1 MITTAEQYNAHL
13 HIIYNNNPPTYAALP
28 TADNIYNVDIRTRE
42 IDAPLF
48 LAVEKDSVSET
59 IYFIVDRYADYMDLS
74 TTGCIIT
81 YTSAKGI
88 TRLYAV
94 PFYDIYSYAH
104 QKKMIIPWNLDSGIA
119 EEAGDVEFAIQ
130 FYKTDIRFNEKTQRD
145 EPIISYSLNTQTA
158 HSKILQGIESQE
170 IEANYRLPATELQ
183 QMLQRVNDFEAY
195 LKNEGIM
202 PSWIILPD

>member
-13 HIIYNNNPPTYAALP
+13 HIIYNNNPPIYAALP
-28 TADNIYNVDIRTRE
+28 TADNTYNVDIRTRE

-94 PFYDIYSYAH
+94 PFYDIYSRANE
-104 QKKMIIPWNLDSGIA
+104 KKMIIPWNLDSGIA

-158 HSKILQGIESQE
+158 HSKVL
-170 IEANYRLPATELQ
+170 
-183 QMLQRVNDFEAY
+183 
-195 LKNEGIM
+195 
-202 PSWIILPD
+202 